1 MGYHAIA
8 IDLVGFGMSDKPEEP
23 GYNTIEG
30 FSKFIADFLETVGRK
45 KMNICKLTLVGHS
58 LGGYIATQIAIE
70 HKEKI
75 EKLVLVD
82 SSGLLEG
89 PTRLLNDYHATAME
103 INPIRRYEKIKRVLE
118 DMHASPSR
126 LLPLGVDL
134 FEHVIEK

>member
-1 MGYHAIA
+1 LI
-8 IDLVGFGMSDKPEEP
+8 
-23 GYNTIEG
+23 
-30 FSKFIADFLETVGRK
+30 
-45 KMNICKLTLVGHS
+45 GHS

-89 PTRLLNDYHATAME
+89 PTPLLNDYYAAAME

-126 LLPLGVDL
+126 LLSLGVDL
-134 FEHVIEK
+134 FEHVIE